1 VPRRTP
7 ITSLKRMSEINLT
20 PLMDLTFLLLITFI
34 ITFPLIEH
42 GIEVKLPP
50 GETKD
55 IRASEGQTIS
65 VDQTGALYL
74 NDAEITLPKLT
85 ETLKAVA
92 RTEPDVTIFV
102 RADERLYYGK
112 VVEVLKSLHDAKI
125 SKMAL
130 VTRAE

>member
-1 VPRRTP
+1 VSRRTP

-20 PLMDLTFLLLITFI
+20 PLMDLSFILLITFI

-42 GIEVKLPP
+42 GIELRLPP
-50 GETKD
+50 AEAKE
-55 IRASEGQTIS
+55 IQASEGQTIS
-65 VDQTGALYL
+65 VDETGALYL

-85 ETLKAVA
+85 ETLRAVA
-92 RTEPDVTIFV
+92 RTQPGVTIFV
-102 RADERLYYGK
+102 RADEGLYYGK